1 MNLKQLEAFLWV
13 AELQSFTKAARKL
26 YVSQP
31 AVSFQIRALEED
43 LRVPL
48 FRRSDRKVELTEA
61 GRLFYAEAREMLR
74 HYHRIRERLDELR
87 GLQTGRLEV
96 GASTIPGEYI
106 VPLLLGAFHRRYPG
120 VEVHLKIG
128 GSGQVGRWVREREV
142 DLGIVGVAMREE
154 DLECRA
160 WLPDELVFVVP
171 PDHPWAGATEVPP
184 EALREQPFVMREPG
198 SGTRQSLE
206 AKLQAHGLD
215 VEDLRVVMEVGSTR
229 AVVTAVQAGV
239 GIGVVSRWAVRDLLA
254 LGKIQEIRVAG
265 FDPVRHLYVVRRRTG
280 DAGFATAAFAEFI
293 LDPEGCR
300 ACLGEDFCTP
310 PGASHKG
317 IGEEELQ
324 GDVVEGGS

>member
-26 YVSQP
+26 YLSQP

-61 GRLFYAEAREMLR
+61 GRLLYPEAREMVR
-74 HYHRIRERLDELR
+74 HYRRIRERLDELR

-96 GASTIPGEYI
+96 GASTIPGEYV

-128 GSGQVGRWVREREV
+128 GSGEVGRWVRERVV
-142 DLGIVGVAMREE
+142 DLGIVGVALREE
-154 DLECRA
+154 DLECQV
-160 WLPDELVFVVP
+160 WLPDELVVIVP
-171 PDHPWAGATEVPP
+171 PDHPWAGAGEVPP
-184 EALREQPFVMREPG
+184 AALREQPFVLREPG

-206 AKLQAHGLD
+206 AKLRAHGLG

-229 AVVTAVQAGV
+229 AVVTAVQAGL
-239 GIGVVSRWAVRDLLA
+239 GISVVSRWAARELLA
-254 LGKIQEIRVAG
+254 LGKLGEVGVAG
-265 FDPVRHLYVVRRRTG
+265 FDPVRHLYVLRRRTG
-280 DAGFATAAFAEFI
+280 DAGFAAAAFAEFI
-293 LDPEGCR
+293 LDRQGCR
-300 ACLGEDFCTP
+300 ACLGEDFCRP
-310 PGASHKG
+310 PCASHKG
-317 IGEEELQ
+317 TGEEE
-324 GDVVEGGS
+324 